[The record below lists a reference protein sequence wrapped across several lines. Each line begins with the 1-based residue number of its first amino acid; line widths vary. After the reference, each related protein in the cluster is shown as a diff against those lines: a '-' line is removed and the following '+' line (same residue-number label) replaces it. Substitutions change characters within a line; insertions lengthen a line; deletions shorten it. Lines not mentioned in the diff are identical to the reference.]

1 MARKNRT
8 DKLID
13 KSSITEELKLI
24 PGSNTDYIDCHG
36 NVYKSYSDTKFF
48 PKKNTPNPRF
58 TYPCVGV
65 TMADGRNKTFR
76 VHVLV
81 GKLFLDNPHN
91 YPCVCHKDDNK
102 LNPDVTNLYWASVA
116 KNTQDAFDHG
126 LAVNAKGFEDS
137 QSMPVSMFDLDG
149 NHIQDYGS
157 VSIAAGETGMTKTGI
172 LFQCRHLMKSKPRKG
187 KQFRFKSEYD
197 SQGFVL

>member
-1 MARKNRT
+1 MSRKKLSDR
-8 DKLID
+8 LID

-24 PGSNTDYIDCHG
+24 PGSSRDYIDCHG

-48 PKKNTPNPRF
+48 PKKNTPNPAF

-65 TMADGRNKTFR
+65 TMADGTNKTFR

-81 GKLFLDNPHN
+81 GKLFLPNPHG

-102 LNPDVTNLYWASVA
+102 LNPDVSNLYWASVS
-116 KNTQDAFDHG
+116 KNTKDAYNHG
-126 LAVNAKGFEDS
+126 LMVNDKGFDDS
-137 QSMPVSMFDLDG
+137 QSVPVSVFDLKG

-157 VSIAAGETGMTKTGI
+157 VSIAAEETGMTKTGI
-172 LFQCRHLMKSKPRKG
+172 LFQCKHLMKSKPRKG

>member
-1 MARKNRT
+1 MARKSRT
-8 DKLID
+8 DQLID

-48 PKKNTPNPRF
+48 PKKNTPNPQF

-65 TMADGRNKTFR
+65 TMADGTNKTFR

-81 GKLFLDNPHN
+81 GKLFLDNPNN
-91 YPCVCHKDDNK
+91 YPYVCHKDDNK
-102 LNPDVTNLYWASVA
+102 LNPDVTNLYWANAST
-116 KNTQDAFDHG
+116 NTKDAFDRG
-126 LAVNAKGFEDS
+126 LAHNDKGFDDS
-137 QSMPVSMFDLDG
+137 QSMPVSVFDLKG

-157 VSIAAGETGMTKTGI
+157 VSIAAQETGMTKTGI
-172 LFQCRHLMKSKPRKG
+172 LFQCNHLMRTKPRKG
-187 KQFRFKSEYD
+187 MIFRFKSEYD
-197 SQGFVL
+197 AQGFVL